1 MDCDQGQPQRSNWRG
16 GCVITTEGVCLD
28 AGKNGQIAGSDV
40 VRDGWNA
47 GSTAQ
52 PAYGF
57 PGTPPS
63 AIVHAVQSSSGECRL
78 ELVGSAG
85 HPSDYDSAPSAS
97 GHGPWC
103 IYDAWTFLTLA
114 NEGERRPLGKGS
126 AGEEVRT

>member
-1 MDCDQGQPQRSNWRG
+1 
-16 GCVITTEGVCLD
+16 VCLD

-63 AIVHAVQSSSGECRL
+63 AIVHAVPEFIWGMSVKIRERGHRQSCNDEFRQL
-78 ELVGSAG
+78 LFHKHARR
-85 HPSDYDSAPSAS
+85 H
-97 GHGPWC
+97 
-103 IYDAWTFLTLA
+103 TLLT
-114 NEGERRPLGKGS
+114 PQDHK
-126 AGEEVRT
+126 